1 MLGAMHKCDCGFV
14 LVASDDPEPMG
25 DRLIHYIRPLLHEY
39 LAYELDPG
47 EFKEIFELPAFLWNL
62 ASTEDIPK
70 AIRTRETGIQPRL
83 RFPAPKARAM
93 VRELLARRRSPEF
106 AEDDRLALQL
116 KVKYRAGRI
125 SIKAVGVRFEPD
137 TSHAAHAQ
145 LPAGAMEDSVP
156 KGRRVL
162 H

>member
-1 MLGAMHKCDCGFV
+1 MSDPCAMLGAMHKCDCGFV

-70 AIRTRETGIQPRL
+70 AIRTRETGTGSVSGGRGGAL
-83 RFPAPKARAM
+83 HVVLVALE
-93 VRELLARRRSPEF
+93 REQLLTV
-106 AEDDRLALQL
+106 DRH
-116 KVKYRAGRI
+116 VAGRLDPQADLA
-125 SIKAVGVRFEPD
+125 AVDVD
-137 TSHAAHAQ
+137 
-145 LPAGAMEDSVP
+145 DSDADIVADVNLFS
-156 KGRRVL
+156 KL
-162 H
+162 TA

>member
-1 MLGAMHKCDCGFV
+1 M
-14 LVASDDPEPMG
+14 
-25 DRLIHYIRPLLHEY
+25 
-39 LAYELDPG
+39 
-47 EFKEIFELPAFLWNL
+47 
-62 ASTEDIPK
+62 
-70 AIRTRETGIQPRL
+70 

-137 TSHAAHAQ
+137 PSHAAHAQ